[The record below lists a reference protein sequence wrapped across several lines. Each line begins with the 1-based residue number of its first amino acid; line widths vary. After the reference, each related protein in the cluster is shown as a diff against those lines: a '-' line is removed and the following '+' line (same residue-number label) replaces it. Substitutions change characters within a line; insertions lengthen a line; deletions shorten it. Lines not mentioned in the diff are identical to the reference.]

1 MAKVTLTSKT
11 SAMKLYLPLIASAF
25 VLASCSYSYQTGQT
39 PDDVYYSPE
48 RQRDEYVRVKE
59 KNDHRYDDQLQTE
72 EQLRE
77 DRYLR
82 MKTSYRRYSTLDDY
96 DCYCYT
102 GSGYNRYY
110 DFYRYN
116 NWAYYNPT
124 FNWYNRNYNLYSTY
138 YYNPYYNK
146 PYYSGYVTG
155 NVTPVY
161 NKPRRGNL
169 AVYNNNSNSENRTS
183 NFTNEGK
190 KSSNSSS
197 AREDNYRGTGTNAG
211 SALRNIFGGSSN
223 NNSSS
228 SSSTNKSSSSSP
240 SSSSSSS
247 SSSGATQSAPAR
259 KF

>member
-1 MAKVTLTSKT
+1 
-11 SAMKLYLPLIASAF
+11 MKLYLPLIASAL
-25 VLASCSYSYQTGQT
+25 VLASCTTSYQTGQT

-48 RQRDEYVRVKE
+48 RQRDEYARVKE
-59 KNDHRYDDQLQTE
+59 KDDRQYDDQLQTE

-102 GSGYNRYY
+102 GVGYNRYY
-110 DFYRYN
+110 DYYRYN
-116 NWAYYNPT
+116 SSTYYNPT
-124 FNWYNRNYNLYSTY
+124 FGWYNRNYNVYSSY

-146 PYYSGYVTG
+146 PYYSGYVVG

-169 AVYNNNSNSENRTS
+169 SVYSNEGGNHTSNFPANEGKRYNNNSSNR
-183 NFTNEGK
+183 E
-190 KSSNSSS
+190 
-197 AREDNYRGTGTNAG
+197 ENYRGSGTNAG
-211 SALRNIFGGSSN
+211 TVLRSIFNGSSN
-223 NNSSS
+223 NNSSGS
-228 SSSTNKSSSSSP
+228 SSSSSP
-240 SSSSSSS
+240 SSSSSSNSSS
-247 SSSGATQSAPAR
+247 SSSGGATKSAPAR